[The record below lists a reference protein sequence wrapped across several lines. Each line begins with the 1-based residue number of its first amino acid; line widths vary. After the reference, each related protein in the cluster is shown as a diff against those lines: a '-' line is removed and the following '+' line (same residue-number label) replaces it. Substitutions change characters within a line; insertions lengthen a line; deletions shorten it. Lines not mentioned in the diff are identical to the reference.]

1 MTVNP
6 DEGVESHDETISNAL
21 PVSTDRAE
29 IEISQDAQA
38 DGVGIGDP
46 ITSESEE
53 ARGLVVQ
60 GTDAVASAHRGS
72 DDLNAAS
79 ASTFGGIE
87 QHRRASA
94 TPGRWLARGLIV
106 VVLIVAVVVSI
117 LGLRFYN
124 DASGSSGG
132 KEVTVFVQP
141 GSTLSDLANV
151 LASRAVVGSA
161 FDFKLY
167 LHLHHAPI
175 LEPGIYYLVTHEAFS
190 KIIASVAHGPVSVRL
205 TVLPGS
211 TLTTIAAQVARLHGH
226 SAQAFLAAAQPSAFY
241 SPYFVNARPRNL
253 EGLLYPDTYFID
265 PLESDHQIIK
275 TMLDRLAQIASSVGL
290 RPTGSYHGLSA
301 YQILIGASIVQREAN
316 LPSDMAKVARVILN
330 RLAAGMPLQMD
341 STVRYATGNYSGPI
355 TTTQLGSTSPY
366 NTYVHLGL
374 PPTPISAPSATAI
387 SAMLHPANGS
397 WLYFVALRGHAREVF
412 SDTYAQ
418 QEAAIAAAGG
428 LG

>member
-1 MTVNP
+1 MTVSP
-6 DEGVESHDETISNAL
+6 DEGVDSHDETILNTP
-21 PVSTDRAE
+21 PVSSDSAVTE
-29 IEISQDAQA
+29 VSQDTQA
-38 DGVGIGDP
+38 DGVGLGYP
-46 ITSESEE
+46 VSSESEE
-53 ARGLVVQ
+53 ARELVVQ
-60 GTDAVASAHRGS
+60 EPEVVVSVRRGS
-72 DDLNAAS
+72 DDLSLAS
-79 ASTFGGIE
+79 ASTFGGVD
-87 QHRRASA
+87 QHGRTRV

-117 LGLRFYN
+117 LGLRFYH

-132 KEVTVFVQP
+132 KEVTVFVRP

-190 KIIASVAHGPVSVRL
+190 KIIASVAQGPVSVRL

-275 TMLDRLAQIASSVGL
+275 TMLDRLAQIASSLGL
-290 RPTGSYHGLSA
+290 HPTGSYHGLSP

-341 STVRYATGNYSGPI
+341 STVRYATGNYGGPI

-374 PPTPISAPSATAI
+374 PP
-387 SAMLHPANGS
+387 
-397 WLYFVALRGHAREVF
+397 
-412 SDTYAQ
+412 
-418 QEAAIAAAGG
+418 
-428 LG
+428 